1 MKKAK
6 KSIKS
11 SENLFQPTY
20 VLSVSCIAG
29 VFSSARNQ
37 AAYIKGKWWDNL
49 HAIALRIFGQSDKS
63 RTGNVFHLL
72 RHQSSLLN
80 RDVVLAT
87 DSDHKMKHR

>member
-1 MKKAK
+1 MNKAK

-29 VFSSARNQ
+29 VLSSARNQ

-49 HAIALRIFGQSDKS
+49 HAIALRIFGQSHKS
-63 RTGNVFHLL
+63 STGNVFHLL
-72 RHQSSLLN
+72 RYKSSLLN
-80 RDVVLAT
+80 KDVVLAT
-87 DSDHKMKHR
+87 DAEK